1 MTVPVPKL
9 DIFADRV
16 PLLPFALAN
25 APLATIALADA
36 VVEKLC
42 DEVAQTPLGSDAL
55 LARTR

>member
-9 DIFADRV
+9 DMFAESV

-42 DEVAQTPLGSDAL
+42 EEVAQTPFS
-55 LARTR
+55 ARDR